1 MPPGGG
7 QEPAAGS
14 AEGGI
19 RKLEAPARIAPDR
32 RSEVAQSVF
41 VAWWV
46 VWRAGIG
53 LRVSTV
59 IDRLA
64 VHMVPRGPEIAFGYP
79 PGI

>member
-1 MPPGGG
+1 MGVIERLQGLLK
-7 QEPAAGS
+7 
-14 AEGGI
+14 GGI

-59 IDRLA
+59 ID
-64 VHMVPRGPEIAFGYP
+64 
-79 PGI
+79 